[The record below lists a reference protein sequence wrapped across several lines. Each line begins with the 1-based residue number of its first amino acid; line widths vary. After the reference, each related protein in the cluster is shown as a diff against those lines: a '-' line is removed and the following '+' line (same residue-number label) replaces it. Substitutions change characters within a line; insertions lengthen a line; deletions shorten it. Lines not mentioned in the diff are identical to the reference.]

1 MTRLSPEN
9 WEDIR
14 AAREAGRRDAALTQ
28 AVQRGR
34 IAGESVAHLLAALGC
49 QKENIT

>member
-1 MTRLSPEN
+1 MAHLSPEKR
-9 WEDIR
+9 EDIR
-14 AAREAGRRDAALTQ
+14 AAGEAGRRDAALKQ

-49 QKENIT
+49 QKENST